1 MLKKEFQDGSST
13 LLYGS
18 WGERVE
24 VGNTY
29 AFSQLKVIC
38 SVIVSFSV
46 PSFCFKCLPIKY
58 CRKRCQHFTVQR
70 VQVCPWMGCKL
81 QIVLLT
87 LSGVA
92 GLLGRYH
99 NSTIET
105 SYGSVS
111 AGREKWP
118 FNVLFFLKVEPPCD
132 QT

>member
-46 PSFCFKCLPIKY
+46 PSFCFKCLPIIY
-58 CRKRCQHFTVQR
+58 CRKMSAFH
-70 VQVCPWMGCKL
+70 GSASS
-81 QIVLLT
+81 T
-87 LSGVA
+87 LPMDG
-92 GLLGRYH
+92 
-99 NSTIET
+99 
-105 SYGSVS
+105 
-111 AGREKWP
+111 
-118 FNVLFFLKVEPPCD
+118 LKVANCFAD
-132 QT
+132 IKRRGWAAGQISQ